1 MKKTVYI
8 ETSAISYL
16 TARIPRD
23 IVPAARQRLTQV
35 WWDFCRGEF
44 ELFVSPEIC
53 TPEKLGGVNY
63 G

>member
-8 ETSAISYL
+8 ETSVISYL
-16 TARIPRD
+16 TARVPRD
-23 IVPAARQRLTQV
+23 IVSAARQRLTQV
-35 WWDFCRGEF
+35 WWDFCRDEF

-53 TPEKLGGVNY
+53 TPEELGGVHY